1 MQSGGLT
8 KLNRRRLLIGA
19 AAGLLAAPA
28 HVKALG
34 LRKRELLFGTPRPTG
49 GISFSGG
56 YPLDSV
62 TGVTITG
69 AYGIGALRASW
80 KTGALFDLDVGGVT
94 TTIYGVGPGY
104 PDVRAIAAACGVS
117 PTSGIGGGT
126 ISKFYDQSGA
136 GNDFV
141 QASTS
146 GGVRPQLWLINGKVW
161 IDFPSQ
167 LNIATGLGLSRM
179 TNAAAVNNQS
189 LSISAAINPFTTV
202 GNISL
207 SGFFGTGTFGS
218 PAADDIG
225 ITSSV
230 VAVSPVYAGI
240 GDFTNGVQRIISP
253 YIGIQPQIVGATAN
267 ASGITYF
274 QNNSSGTGSA
284 LVAGTHSA
292 NILGALSGNNYAWG
306 GRLQAFILSSSVFSA
321 GQVSTMRTT
330 LASWANV
337 SLTTTTANG
346 LNVVVDGA
354 SSDIGQGSDPTGGY
368 SVTGG
373 GGYGYVEQL
382 KDQLGPGV
390 SWHNFAQSGA
400 PITSLTPNYNNG
412 MVQSTFQASST
423 SNILLAPGVSSI
435 AELLNDAGNATTA
448 FNNFQTWLTAAKSV
462 AWTRIAVIAYP
473 DSATTGMAAYNTS
486 LFANA
491 ASLGYDIID
500 GRTALL
506 PLVTPNNPPY
516 TTADGHPT
524 VQGSAIYVGLIK
536 PYLQQFL

>member
-1 MQSGGLT
+1 M
-8 KLNRRRLLIGA
+8 
-19 AAGLLAAPA
+19 
-28 HVKALG
+28 ALG
-34 LRKRELLFGTPRPTG
+34 LGLGHLGRSPLGGANAYTG

-69 AYGIGALRASW
+69 AYGIGALTASW
-80 KTGALFDLDVGGVT
+80 KTGPLFDLDVDGVT

-104 PDVRAIAAACGVS
+104 PDVTAIAAACGVS
-117 PTSGIGGGT
+117 SSGIGGGT
-126 ISKFYDQSGA
+126 ISKFYDQGGA

-146 GGVRPQLWLINGKVW
+146 GGVRPQLWLINGKISLFW
-161 IDFPSQ
+161 PSQ
-167 LNIATGLGLSRM
+167 LNVALGLGLSRM
-179 TNAAAVNNQS
+179 TNTAAINNRS
-189 LSISAAINPFTTV
+189 LSIFAVITPFTTV

-218 PAADDIG
+218 PSADDIG

-230 VAVSPVYAGI
+230 VAVTPVYSGI
-240 GDFTNGVQRIISP
+240 GDFTSGVQRLISP
-253 YIGIQPQIVGATAN
+253 YIGIQPQVVGATSSD
-267 ASGITYF
+267 SGVTYF

-292 NILGALSGNNYAWG
+292 NILGALSGNNYGWG
-306 GRLQAFILSSSVFSA
+306 GRLYAFLKLSSVFSDE
-321 GQVSTMRTT
+321 QILTMKTA

-337 SLTTTTANG
+337 SLTTTTANS

-368 SVTGG
+368 AVTGG

-423 SNILLAPGVSSI
+423 SNILIAPGVSAL
-435 AELLNDAGNATTA
+435 AELIADGGNATTA

-491 ASLGYDIID
+491 ASLGYDVID